1 MSYLVELDN
10 VEIFNVIEFEGEH
23 YKDSP
28 KLVTGEFL
36 LIDQLDS
43 QLGLLVKIDY
53 NGSTRYLEHS
63 NLKES
68 KYF

>member
-10 VEIFNVIEFEGEH
+10 VEIFNVVEFEGDH

-28 KLVTGEFL
+28 NTVTGEFL
-36 LIDQLDS
+36 VVGQVDS
-43 QLGLLVKIDY
+43 QLGLLVEIDY

-63 NLKES
+63 ELKES